1 MVESDRR
8 IQLYHLLSFIMITK
22 TPLFTHE
29 IHMIIK
35 ALDDGEYVDIE
46 GETTEYSSLSDPQN
60 KSLVLQLMHC
70 LPVLHKVNHGWYKD
84 SATTDVKG
92 YVTNSLVSINIVRP
106 LGQQLSMS
114 ESMASTQILSKL
126 RLFMSRYPSLIVEL
140 LTIFGSLF
148 RALQLQLDAKEGYS
162 LPNSSRQT
170 LIRDVLDHIMYMLQ
184 SYETS
189 YGVVTS
195 LLTTTRTSRADAS
208 CNAEA
213 IMVESTSA
221 HSNRHGSSHI
231 NHRHDRD
238 LGCSHEGRDHSD
250 EGMSNPTL

>member
-1 MVESDRR
+1 
-8 IQLYHLLSFIMITK
+8 MITK

-29 IHMIIK
+29 VHMIIK

-46 GETTEYSSLSDPQN
+46 GP
-60 KSLVLQLMHC
+60 
-70 LPVLHKVNHGWYKD
+70 
-84 SATTDVKG
+84 
-92 YVTNSLVSINIVRP
+92 
-106 LGQQLSMS
+106 QLSMS

-140 LTIFGSLF
+140 LPIFGSLF
-148 RALQLQLDAKEGYS
+148 RALQLQLDAEEGYS

-195 LLTTTRTSRADAS
+195 LLTTTRTARADAS

-213 IMVESTSA
+213 IMVASTSA
-221 HSNRHGSSHI
+221 HSNRHI
-231 NHRHDRD
+231 NHRHDHD